1 MAVTQLVEDTH
12 GLTERDDCLIEPT
25 RLPHDVAQVGQRMAL
40 ALAVTQLM
48 EDAHSVAKRDDRL
61 IEPAYLGQGPGKVGQ
76 RLALALAIAEAPVQP
91 QPRSTANQWTHQSPQ
106 VAAARR
112 NSPEL
117 LDHLS
122 QLVSPG

>member
-1 MAVTQLVEDTH
+1 
-12 GLTERDDCLIEPT
+12 
-25 RLPHDVAQVGQRMAL
+25 
-40 ALAVTQLM
+40 
-48 EDAHSVAKRDDRL
+48 
-61 IEPAYLGQGPGKVGQ
+61 
-76 RLALALAIAEAPVQP
+76 LALAIAEAPVQP

-117 LDHLS
+117 LDHLP

>member
-1 MAVTQLVEDTH
+1 
-12 GLTERDDCLIEPT
+12 
-25 RLPHDVAQVGQRMAL
+25 
-40 ALAVTQLM
+40 M

-61 IEPAYLGQGPGKVGQ
+61 IEPAYIGQGPGKVGQ

-117 LDHLS
+117 LDHLP